1 MRFVTS
7 SLAALLVLLGAVVG
21 VGQIDGSRPRGKS
34 YVTTDVVPTLTIA
47 AGQTAQAELRFRV
60 NPGYHVNSHTP
71 GSDLLIPTTLQFKP
85 LEKIKAGKIVYP
97 PGQQLA
103 LQFSPKDKLDVY
115 SGDIV
120 TRVPVIVAKGA
131 AVGQYSLKAEYQYQ
145 ACNDNSCFPPK
156 TLPVE
161 ITVIVKS
168 TSK

>member
-1 MRFVTS
+1 MRFVN
-7 SLAALLVLLGAVVG
+7 LAFFFAAMVCAA
-21 VGQIDGSRPRGKS
+21 QSDGSRARGKS
-34 YVTTDVVPTLTIA
+34 YVTTDVVPTLTLQ

-60 NPGYHVNSHTP
+60 NPGFHVNSHTP
-71 GSDLLIPTTLQFKP
+71 GSELLIPTTLEFKP

-120 TRVPVIVAKGA
+120 TQVPVIVAKDA
-131 AVGQYSLKAEYQYQ
+131 PIGQYSLKGELQYQ

-156 TLPVE
+156 SLPVE
-161 ITVIVKS
+161 ITVIVK
-168 TSK
+168 K

>member
-1 MRFVTS
+1 MRLVT
-7 SLAALLVLLGAVVG
+7 LTLLFAAAVCAA
-21 VGQIDGSRPRGKS
+21 QSDAPRPRGKS
-34 YVTTDVVPTLTIA
+34 YVTTDVVPTLAIQ

-71 GSDLLIPTTLQFKP
+71 GSELLIPTTLEFKP
-85 LEKIKAGKIVYP
+85 LEKIKAGKIAYP

-120 TRVPVIVAKGA
+120 THVPVIVAKDA
-131 AVGQYSLKAEYQYQ
+131 AIGQYSLKGELQYQ

-156 TLPVE
+156 SLPVE
-161 ITVIVKS
+161 ITVVVK
-168 TSK
+168 K

>member
-1 MRFVTS
+1 MRFVTT
-7 SLAALLVLLGAVVG
+7 SLTALLVLLAAVAG
-21 VGQIDGSRPRGKS
+21 FAQLDGSRPRGKS
-34 YVTTDVVPTLTIA
+34 YVTTDVVPTLSIP

-71 GSDLLIPTTLQFKP
+71 GSDLLIPTTLEFKP

-120 TRVPVIVAKGA
+120 TQVPVIVAKDA
-131 AVGQYSLKAEYQYQ
+131 ATGQYSLKGELQYQ

-156 TLPVE
+156 SLPVE
-161 ITVIVKS
+161 ITVVVK
-168 TSK
+168 K